1 MPKEKIKRNNAIRK
15 MRKAGFSYYKIAAA
29 FDLEKRTVY
38 DIINGYR
45 YRYKKKTKKKKV
57 KK

>member
-1 MPKEKIKRNNAIRK
+1 